1 METAGMCKPAL
12 APLDIIKLVKAVRI
26 AACITLLTTL
36 VFSEKHFNPPPA
48 AHASTY
54 ALHETHKDE
63 KVTIAAEPY
72 NEQQTSAVF
81 KANYWEHGLLPIRLL
96 ISNDGDQT
104 LMLQDLK
111 IEYITARREKLQP
124 ASNDDIYRMFV
135 RPNRANKSNP
145 GMRLP
150 FPVGK
155 KKVPISKDTQEEYE
169 SAQFLPVP
177 VTPHSTHAGYLFFD
191 MQGEPPEPGARLYIS
206 GIKAGTKELFYFEI
220 PLDQPATD
228 IPVQK

>member
-1 METAGMCKPAL
+1 METAKLCNL
-12 APLDIIKLVKAVRI
+12 APRLGYNQLVKALRI
-26 AACITLLTTL
+26 VVSVALLTTL
-36 VFSEKHFNPPPA
+36 LFSEKHFNPPPV

-72 NEQQTSAVF
+72 NAQQTSAVF
-81 KANYWEHGLLPIRLL
+81 KSNYWEHGLLPIRLL

-111 IEYITARREKLQP
+111 IEYITARRQKLQP
-124 ASNDDIYRMFV
+124 ATNDDIYRMFV
-135 RPNRANKSNP
+135 RPNRADKSHP
-145 GMRLP
+145 GMHLP

-155 KKVPISKDTQEEYE
+155 KREAIGKDTQDEYE
-169 SAQFLPVP
+169 SAQFATVP

-206 GIKAGTKELFYFEI
+206 GLKAGTKELFYFEI
-220 PLDQPATD
+220 PLDKPATD

>member
-1 METAGMCKPAL
+1 METAKLCKPAPRL
-12 APLDIIKLVKAVRI
+12 GYNQLVKALRI
-26 AACITLLTTL
+26 VASVALLTTL
-36 VFSEKHFNPPPA
+36 LFSEKHFNPPPA

-63 KVTIAAEPY
+63 KVTIAVEPY
-72 NEQQTSAVF
+72 NAQQTSAVF

-111 IEYITARREKLQP
+111 IEYITARRQKLQP
-124 ASNDDIYRMFV
+124 ATDDDIYRMFV
-135 RPNRANKSNP
+135 RPNRADKSHP
-145 GMRLP
+145 GMHLP

-155 KKVPISKDTQEEYE
+155 KREAISKDTRDEYE
-169 SAQFLPVP
+169 SAQFVTVP

-206 GIKAGTKELFYFEI
+206 GLKAGTKELFYFEI
-220 PLDQPATD
+220 PLDKPATD
-228 IPVQK
+228 IPPPK

>member
-1 METAGMCKPAL
+1 METAKLCKL
-12 APLDIIKLVKAVRI
+12 APRLGYNQLVKALRI
-26 AACITLLTTL
+26 VASVALLTTL
-36 VFSEKHFNPPPA
+36 LFSEKHFNPPPV

-72 NEQQTSAVF
+72 NAQQTSAVF
-81 KANYWEHGLLPIRLL
+81 KSNYWEHGLLPIRLL

-111 IEYITARREKLQP
+111 IEYITARRQKLQP
-124 ASNDDIYRMFV
+124 ATNDDIYRMFV
-135 RPNRANKSNP
+135 RPNRADQSHP
-145 GMRLP
+145 GMHLP

-155 KKVPISKDTQEEYE
+155 KKVPIGKDTQEEYE
-169 SAQFLPVP
+169 SAQFATVP

-191 MQGEPPEPGARLYIS
+191 MQGEAPEPGARLYIS
-206 GIKAGTKELFYFEI
+206 GIKAGTKELFYFEL
-220 PLDQPATD
+220 PLDPPATD

>member
-1 METAGMCKPAL
+1 METAKLCKL
-12 APLDIIKLVKAVRI
+12 APRLGYNQLVKALRI
-26 AACITLLTTL
+26 VASVALLTTL
-36 VFSEKHFNPPPA
+36 LFSEKHFNPPPA

-54 ALHETHKDE
+54 ALHETHQDE

-72 NEQQTSAVF
+72 NAQQTSAVF
-81 KANYWEHGLLPIRLL
+81 KSNYWEHGLLPIRLL

-111 IEYITARREKLQP
+111 IEYITARRQKLQP
-124 ASNDDIYRMFV
+124 ATNDDIYRMFV
-135 RPNRANKSNP
+135 RPNRADNSHP
-145 GMRLP
+145 GMHLP

-155 KKVPISKDTQEEYE
+155 KKVPIGKDTQEEYE
-169 SAQFLPVP
+169 SAQFATVP

-206 GIKAGTKELFYFEI
+206 GLKAGTKELFYFEI
-220 PLDQPATD
+220 PLDKPATD

>member
-1 METAGMCKPAL
+1 M
-12 APLDIIKLVKAVRI
+12 DIIKLVKAVRI
-26 AACITLLTTL
+26 AACIALLTTL

-63 KVTIAAEPY
+63 KVTIAADPVDA
-72 NEQQTSAVF
+72 QKMSGVF
-81 KANYWEHGLLPIRLL
+81 KENYWEHGLFPIRLL

-104 LMLQDLK
+104 LMLQDIK

-124 ASNDDIYRMFV
+124 ASNDDIYRKFV
-135 RPNRANKSNP
+135 RPNRADKSHP
-145 GMRLP
+145 GMHLP

-155 KKVPISKDTQEEYE
+155 KKEAISKDTQEEYE
-169 SAQFLPVP
+169 SAQFAPVP

-206 GIKAGTKELFYFEI
+206 GIKAGTKELFYFEL